1 MPNPNMRNV
10 DATPLLGEVLDS
22 YGALD
27 YLWHQA
33 IGEFVDNSYDS
44 FEKYRDQITG
54 DWEIDITYESRNGI
68 LRIRDNAF

>member
-1 MPNPNMRNV
+1 MPNPNMRDI

-27 YLWHQA
+27 YRWHQA

-44 FEKYRDQITG
+44 FERNSDHIEGEWNVEITL
-54 DWEIDITYESRNGI
+54 TKNP
-68 LRIRDNAF
+68 